1 VVKTLLT
8 DKEIQKEMNLYI
20 KQIQKRCE
28 EILKEEIQKLVYEAY
43 TPVTDGY
50 KRTYSLLNSVD
61 SRVTEDGDL
70 LIYINEGDL
79 DYTSAVDGSNQSM
92 NVPYFVNYGH
102 HDTTGIDDMYHNYP
116 SRGFIESAAK
126 RISDEFGIKVEIINY
141 R

>member
-20 KQIQKRCE
+20 KQIQKRSE

-43 TPVTDGY
+43 TPVIY
-50 KRTYSLLNSVD
+50 ERTYSLLNSVD
-61 SRVTEDGDL
+61 SKVTEDGDL

-79 DYTSAVDGSNQSM
+79 NYTSVVDGSNQSM
-92 NVPYFVNYGH
+92 NVPFFVNYGH
-102 HDTTGIDDMYHNYP
+102 HDDTGIDNMYHNYP
-116 SRGFIESAAK
+116 ARNFIESAAE
-126 RISDEFGIKVEIINY
+126 RISSEFGIKVEIIND